1 MIRIIGKDKQKKYF
15 QGALDRIRNL
25 QDKDGSIPW
34 FEDGSF
40 DAWNHLESLMAL
52 NIFNY
57 EKEVKQAKKKYSFK
71 INYIKSITD
80 PNSKILLI
88 ENIKKK

>member
-1 MIRIIGKDKQKKYF
+1 MIRIIGKDKQKNYF

-40 DAWNHLESLMAL
+40 DVWNHLESLMAL

-57 EKEVKQAKKKYSFK
+57 EKEVKLGFDFLRKKFSF
-71 INYIKSITD
+71 
-80 PNSKILLI
+80 
-88 ENIKKK
+88 